1 MRYLIYPLLIKVKD
15 IFVIIVIPNL
25 FRNRKVIAT
34 QNDFRVTILKSIC
47 KRVLKDMELNKRYII
62 DLSQAQTPADI
73 VFELSNIIEKPE
85 AANQKIW
92 LKLGS
97 IALNQSQLLSIN
109 SLISSI
115 NSTLSL
121 IESESQQTELAA
133 ATLGISTR
141 DVEEELQEELSSLEA
156 EAPKDEPSE
165 QYIAITDHI
174 DEQKKSEKDTNE
186 SENAKEDQSESE
198 EKSAEP
204 VTAQEENDADTIEKL
219 ESVFENTNSE
229 NKEEDA
235 ESNYPTAPVEA
246 MSEEKEEEI
255 QNQLDSI
262 FDSEAKL
269 ENILNEE
276 KELQDMQNW
285 PLTKEAED
293 NFEIPDEEM
302 TDEDY
307 EILQMNTRYHKQTV
321 RSGQVIKSNGNVVII
336 GDCHAGCEIHAA
348 GDITVW
354 GILGGIA
361 HAGCNGNTK
370 ARIRALNLNA
380 IQLRIADSYARRPD
394 HIKNI
399 YVEKSN
405 SFTPEEA
412 RNINGSIVI
421 LKIND

>member
-1 MRYLIYPLLIKVKD
+1 
-15 IFVIIVIPNL
+15 
-25 FRNRKVIAT
+25 
-34 QNDFRVTILKSIC
+34 
-47 KRVLKDMELNKRYII
+47 MELNKRYII

-97 IALNQSQLLSIN
+97 IALNPSQLLSIT

-133 ATLGISTR
+133 ATLGINTR

-156 EAPKDEPSE
+156 EAPKDAPSE
-165 QYIAITDHI
+165 QYIAMTDHI
-174 DEQKKSEKDTNE
+174 DEEETAEDKEVTEEISEPAEN
-186 SENAKEDQSESE
+186 SETENKEETESESE
-198 EKSAEP
+198 EDEA
-204 VTAQEENDADTIEKL
+204 VQKL
-219 ESVFENTNSE
+219 EAALESE
-229 NKEEDA
+229 DESEKEEETEQ
-235 ESNYPTAPVEA
+235 ESSEEEKQEQGDNLPTAPVEP

-262 FDSEAKL
+262 FDSETKL
-269 ENILNEE
+269 ENILSEE

-293 NFEIPDEEM
+293 EFEIPDEEM

-336 GDCHAGCEIHAA
+336 GDCHPGCEIHAA

-380 IQLRIADSYARRPD
+380 IQLRIADSFARRPD
-394 HIKNI
+394 HIKNV